1 MAKGGRKPSYDYED
15 AMFLLEME
23 GLARDE
29 YDNKH
34 IAEYLG
40 LSESQ
45 FSRNVNKFPQLAQAL
60 KRGRRPLCVMMEN
73 SLFKRGVGMKVTTI
87 IKKYIEL
94 PDGTTSEKAII
105 QETITELPPDT
116 GAAMAYLKHNK
127 PDKWNK
133 QPTKVAATDPTG
145 EKAQAPLLFLSA
157 EAFTEEQIQ
166 GFIKQN
172 IAGGAED
179 EAGDND

>member
-1 MAKGGRKPSYDYED
+1 
-15 AMFLLEME
+15 MFLLQVE
-23 GLARDE
+23 GWARDG
-29 YDNKH
+29 YDDKQ
-34 IAEYLG
+34 IAELLG
-40 LSESQ
+40 LNETYFCTQKKNFPKLSE
-45 FSRNVNKFPQLAQAL
+45 VL
-60 KRGRRPLCVMMEN
+60 KKGRQPLSVLVEN
-73 SLFKRGVGMKVTTI
+73 SLFKRATGMKVTTV

-94 PDGTTSEKAII
+94 PDGTTSEQAII
-105 QETITELPPDT
+105 QETITEIPPDT
-116 GAAMAYLKHNK
+116 GAAMAWLKNK
-127 PDKWNK
+127 KPEQWNK